1 MKKDKVK
8 NLVLLHLVISII
20 MIVTFVF
27 YKNIGM
33 VIVWIII
40 VCIDVTSL
48 INLYKKY
55 IIYIDKD
62 YNFFINL

>member
-48 INLYKKY
+48 IKLYKKNSNY
-55 IIYIDKD
+55 I
-62 YNFFINL
+62 

>member
-48 INLYKKY
+48 INLNKKKIDFICKKNIFY
-55 IIYIDKD
+55 IK
-62 YNFFINL
+62 

>member
-55 IIYIDKD
+55 GFYIDK
-62 YNFFINL
+62 

>member
-8 NLVLLHLVISII
+8 NLVLLHLVIGII

-48 INLYKKY
+48 INLYKK
-55 IIYIDKD
+55 
-62 YNFFINL
+62 